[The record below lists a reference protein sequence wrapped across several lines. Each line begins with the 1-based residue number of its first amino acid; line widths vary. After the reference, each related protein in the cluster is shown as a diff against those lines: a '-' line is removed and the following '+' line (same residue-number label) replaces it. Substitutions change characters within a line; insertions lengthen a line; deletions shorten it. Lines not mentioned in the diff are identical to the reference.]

1 MNYLVT
7 GLEMILILVMVY
19 QFQETMK
26 QGYRPL
32 FTQIQKLL
40 VMLVICFMISML
52 LSAFWYHLLL
62 IIMVLVA
69 SLTYHKE
76 AGWMR
81 DTGLLMLS
89 FVMGYG
95 IYLIFAEY
103 LGSCDIFYE
112 YAFGHDLFLLGCSS
126 IIQQVFCYYRNK
138 KYDQMYSYP
147 VITALCCYLFL
158 LVDLLRR
165 EPRYGSDLMIMVMQ
179 LFTLMLTS
187 FYRICFCLE
196 ISKEKALLAQEKAY
210 TMIGNKERY
219 ETIQQENHFI
229 MKNLHDLKKHLE
241 LLDHVDSTDEKMTN
255 YRREI
260 QGKAQEL
267 LQYQKTGDI
276 LIDKILQLYHPKFI
290 DANIQCNIESED
302 IDYGFMDA
310 VDLCAVLCNLLD
322 NAYESC
328 LRCEHRFILLKMRV
342 VSNKVIW
349 KMKNSMNDAVES
361 RKPDS
366 FAHGFG
372 MQNMRDIAKK
382 YQGELVS
389 EIDDTHDIFITAVSF
404 LMTDDVRNL
413 TTSA

>member
-7 GLEMILILVMVY
+7 GMEMILILVIVY

-32 FTQIQKLL
+32 FAQIQKLL
-40 VMLVICFMISML
+40 VLLVICFMISML
-52 LSAFWYHLLL
+52 LSALWYHVLL
-62 IIMVLVA
+62 ILMVLAA

-81 DTGLLMLS
+81 DTGLLILS

-95 IYLIFAEY
+95 IYLVFADY
-103 LGSCDIFYE
+103 LGAYDIFHE
-112 YAFGHDLFLLGCSS
+112 YAFGHDLFLLGCIS
-126 IIQQVFCYYRNK
+126 IILQVFCYYRNK

-158 LVDLLRR
+158 LVGLLRR
-165 EPRYGSDLMIMVMQ
+165 DQWYGSDIMIMVMQ

-196 ISKEKALLAQEKAY
+196 VSKEKALLAQEKAY

-241 LLDHVDSTDEKMTN
+241 LLDHVDSTDEKITN

-276 LIDKILQLYHPKFI
+276 LIDKILQLYHSKFT

-361 RKPDS
+361 RKSDS

-372 MQNMRDIAKK
+372 MQNMCDIAKK

-404 LMTDDVRNL
+404 VMTDDVRNL